1 MAGNFNKVILLG
13 NLTRDVEVRQAGSN
27 PVSRQWACSISA
39 QTGHGVT

>member
-1 MAGNFNKVILLG
+1 MHKRTILALYA
-13 NLTRDVEVRQAGSN
+13 REVRQAGSN